1 MALKGQDVAV
11 VLKLCASRQ
20 RLPYHRLAVELSM
33 SPSEVHAAVKRAQG
47 SRLLFRG
54 EFNERPNRGAVEE
67 FLIHGLKYAFP
78 AEHGGAT
85 RGVLTSYAAAPL
97 RELFASDGEPPP
109 VWPYAEGKDRGLA
122 LQPLYERAPEAAL
135 RDPLFY
141 EYLVLAD
148 VLRDGRSRERKLA
161 VEMLVKRL
169 RSLTYEQPE
178 P

>member
-11 VLKLCASRQ
+11 VLKLCAAPQ
-20 RLPYHRLAVELSM
+20 RLPYARLAVELSM

-47 SRLLFRG
+47 SRLLLSG
-54 EFNERPNRGAVEE
+54 EFNERPNRSAVEE

-78 AEHGGAT
+78 AEHGGPT

-97 RELFASDGEPPP
+97 REFFASDGELPP
-109 VWPYAEGKDRGLA
+109 VWPYAEGKVRGLA
-122 LQPLYERAPEAAL
+122 LQPLYERAPEAAS
-135 RDPLFY
+135 RDSLLY

-148 VLRDGRSRERKLA
+148 ALRDGRSRERKLA
-161 VEMLVKRL
+161 AEMLVKRL